1 MKLTQNVLLLSLSIY
16 SLAAL
21 AQDKKTSAPAHT
33 LASIVDGQ
41 IDTVQ
46 KDLLA
51 AAEAMPEE
59 KYNFSPD
66 NLNISGS
73 RFKDV
78 RSFAL
83 QLKHVAASN
92 YAIWS
97 ALTSEEFPKDFKGG
111 DGPANIKTK
120 AEIIQFLKDSFA
132 LGHRAA
138 ATLTPENMFQNAG
151 KFKQARLDFATFAV
165 SHAYD
170 HYGQIVEYLRMNGLA
185 PASR

>member
-1 MKLTQNVLLLSLSIY
+1 MKYPLAFLLLSLSIF
-16 SLAAL
+16 SIAAP
-21 AQDKKTSAPAHT
+21 AQDQKTAAPAFT
-33 LASIVDGQ
+33 LASVVNGQ
-41 IDTVQ
+41 IDNVEKQ
-46 KDLLA
+46 LLA

-66 NLNISGS
+66 NLNIPGS

-97 ALTSEEFPKDFKGG
+97 ALTSEQFPKDFYGG
-111 DGPANIKTK
+111 DGPAAIKTK

-132 LGHRAA
+132 LGRRAA
-138 ATLTPENMFQNAG
+138 ATLTPENMLQNAG
-151 KFKQARLDFATFAV
+151 KSKAARIDFATFAV
-165 SHAYD
+165 AHAFD
-170 HYGQIVEYLRMNGLA
+170 HYGQIVEYLRINGLA